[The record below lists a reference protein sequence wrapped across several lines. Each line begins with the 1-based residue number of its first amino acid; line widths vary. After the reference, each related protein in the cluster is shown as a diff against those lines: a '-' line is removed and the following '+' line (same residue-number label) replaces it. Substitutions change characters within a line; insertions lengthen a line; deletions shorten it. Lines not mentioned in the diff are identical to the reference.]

1 MDPNPPNHY
10 CKCCFCIINSLILI
24 GSKVNVDETLMFQ
37 DHGEGNDWRDV
48 INLDINNVPK
58 ILNIPLKFGMV

>member
-10 CKCCFCIINSLILI
+10 CKCCFCIINSPILI

-37 DHGEGNDWRDV
+37 DHGEGND
-48 INLDINNVPK
+48 
-58 ILNIPLKFGMV
+58 